1 MIPKF
6 LGSILLLGARKQSF
20 HRDLFRI
27 AFVCSTAPDHKDNPA
42 MLSTSDLI
50 RFVLGVFLKPVM

>member
-42 MLSTSDLI
+42 MLINFRSNSI
-50 RFVLGVFLKPVM
+50 RLGVFLKPVM